1 MKREEFFTQWS
12 KLHLDAEIKGIVKG
26 WLSISYVIARA
37 LSALRIT
44 PNVLTLLGVLSGV
57 ALLFYPLTAVGLIFL
72 VLSLLFDG
80 IDGSV
85 AIVSGKVSRLGAT
98 LDAIADRI
106 TEALWFF
113 ALYQWGIA
121 PEICLALFALA
132 LTQEYARARMASLGF
147 HEIGVVTIAE
157 RPVRA
162 SAIAIFMVFDLL
174 SFSFAPIAIYIFTA
188 MATFSVYQVMKAA
201 RRYLQQ

>member
-1 MKREEFFTQWS
+1 MKREEFFTTWS
-12 KLHLDAEIKGIVKG
+12 KLHLDAEIKGIVRG

-44 PNVLTLLGVLSGV
+44 PNVLTLLGVLTAMV
-57 ALLFYPLTAVGLIFL
+57 ALFYPFSVVALIFL
-72 VLSLLFDG
+72 VLSLICDG
-80 IDGSV
+80 VDGSV
-85 AIVSGKVSRLGAT
+85 AIVSGKVSRFGAT

-106 TEALWFF
+106 TEGLWFF

-121 PEICLALFALA
+121 PEFCLALFSLA

-147 HEIGVVTIAE
+147 HEIGVITIAE

-162 SAIAIFMVFDLL
+162 SAIAIFMVLDLL
-174 SFSFAPIAIYIFTA
+174 NFSFAPVAIYIFTA
-188 MATFSVYQVMKAA
+188 MATFSVYQVMRAA
-201 RRYLQQ
+201 RRHLG

>member
-1 MKREEFFTQWS
+1 MKREEFFATWS
-12 KLHLDAEIKGIVKG
+12 KLHLDAEIKGIVKD
-26 WLSISYVIARA
+26 WLSISYVIARG

-57 ALLFYPLTAVGLIFL
+57 ALLFYPVSAIGLIFL
-72 VLSLLFDG
+72 VLSLIFDG

-85 AIVSGKVSRLGAT
+85 AIVSGKVSKFGAT

-106 TEALWFF
+106 TEALWFI

-162 SAIAIFMVFDLL
+162 
-174 SFSFAPIAIYIFTA
+174 APGADAVPISQIRAGGRTA
-188 MATFSVYQVMKAA
+188 SQAPAHPPS
-201 RRYLQQ
+201 

>member
-1 MKREEFFTQWS
+1 MKREEFFATWS

-26 WLSISYVIARA
+26 WLSISYFIARG

-44 PNVLTLLGVLSGV
+44 PNVLTLLGVLT
-57 ALLFYPLTAVGLIFL
+57 ATAALFYSNSVIALIFL
-72 VLSLLFDG
+72 VLSLICDG
-80 IDGSV
+80 VDGSV
-85 AIVSGKVSRLGAT
+85 AIVSGKVSQFGAT
-98 LDAIADRI
+98 LDAVADRI

-162 SAIAIFMVFDLL
+162 SGIAIFMVLELL
-174 SFSFAPIAIYIFTA
+174 NFSFAPYAIYIFTV
-188 MATFSVYQVMKAA
+188 MAAFSVYQVMRAA
-201 RRYLQQ
+201 HRYLA